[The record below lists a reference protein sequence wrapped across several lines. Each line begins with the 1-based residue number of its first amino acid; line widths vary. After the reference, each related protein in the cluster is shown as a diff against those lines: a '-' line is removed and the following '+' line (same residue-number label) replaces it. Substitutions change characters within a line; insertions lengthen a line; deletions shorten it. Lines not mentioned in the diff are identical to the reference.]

1 MTKINQQSGFLGLV
15 MRLKDQFRW
24 PLMRVKIPE
33 SVHSHSMDTVMIT
46 HILWMIHSKVFKQTD
61 WDLGVLLEAAMVH
74 DLEESVCQD
83 TSFVCKNMTLRMSE
97 ACAEIAEI
105 AKRKIINTLP
115 YEMREHMTQ
124 AMYPV
129 EEVHKVVK
137 AADLL
142 SALLKA
148 IDEVEAFNEKEFGD
162 VLARQT
168 EVIKDL
174 AKKMPEVA
182 YFMEVFTP
190 GMSMS
195 YDKLANEFVQGDEPL
210 KLAN

>member
-1 MTKINQQSGFLGLV
+1 MTNNKQSGFLGLV

-24 PLMRVKIPE
+24 PLMRVRIPE
-33 SVHSHSMDTVMIT
+33 SVHSHTMDTVMIT
-46 HILWMIHSKVFKQTD
+46 HLLWMIHAKVFNKTD
-61 WDLGVLLEAAMVH
+61 WDLGELLEAAMVH
-74 DLEESVCQD
+74 DFEESIGQD
-83 TSFVCKNMTLRMSE
+83 INFVCKNMTLQMSK

-105 AKRKIINTLP
+105 ARGKIINTLP
-115 YEMREHMTQ
+115 SEMREQMTK
-124 AMYPV
+124 AMYPTD
-129 EEVHKVVK
+129 EVHKVVK

-174 AKKMPEVA
+174 ALKMPEVA

-195 YDKLANEFVQGDEPL
+195 YDKLANEFVQRDE
-210 KLAN
+210 ANSN